1 MYIRTTTLGTNL
13 SMLNY
18 IKSGES
24 RYYELALQAS
34 SGSKLSKPSDNP
46 AAAKSVLNMNV
57 QLTQLQSYLDNMST
71 AQSELDVLDDTLSS
85 LTDSIEKANNFA
97 LQAANGTYSPSDL
110 ATLKSQID
118 QITENVVDLA
128 NTKYN
133 GNYIFAGTST
143 TTEPYSIVRNAA
155 GAITSID
162 YNGTPSTGDYE
173 RHVTISDGTTATI
186 NTTGD
191 KVFGS
196 YNLGTGDNTGLL
208 GNLVTLSNAL
218 ATNDSAAISAS
229 ITNFETNSN
238 AALAARTKFAAVT
251 QRFELTTNSINTT
264 KMQLTSY
271 KSDLEDVDLA
281 QVLTELSAQKTAL
294 EATMSLTAQ
303 MLNGT
308 SLLDY
313 IR

>member
-1 MYIRTTTLGTNL
+1 MYVRTTTLGTNL

-24 RYYELALQAS
+24 RYYDLALQAS
-34 SGSKLSKPSDNP
+34 SGSKLAKPSDNP

-57 QLTQLQSYLDNMST
+57 QLTQLKSYLDNMST
-71 AQSELDVLDDTLSS
+71 AQSELDVSDDTLSS
-85 LTDSIEKANNFA
+85 LSDSIEKANNYA
-97 LQAANGTYSPSDL
+97 LQAANGTYSTSDL

-133 GNYIFAGTST
+133 GNYIFSGTST
-143 TTEPYSIVRNAA
+143 TTPPYKIVKNAA
-155 GAITSID
+155 GTITSID
-162 YNGTPSTGDYE
+162 YSGTPKTGDYQ
-173 RHVTISDGTTATI
+173 RRVTISDGTTATI

-191 KVFGS
+191 QVFGS
-196 YNLGTGDNTGLL
+196 YNAGTGDNTGLL
-208 GNLVTLSNAL
+208 GNLVSLSNAL
-218 ATNDSAAISAS
+218 ATNDQTAISAS
-229 ITNFETNSN
+229 ITNFETNSDT
-238 AALAARTKFAAVT
+238 ALSTRTKFAAVT

-264 KMQLTSY
+264 ITQLTSY
-271 KSDLEDVDLA
+271 KSDLEDADLA
-281 QVLTELSAQKTAL
+281 PVLTELSAQKTAL
-294 EATMSLTAQ
+294 QATMSITSQL
-303 MLNGT
+303 LNGT